1 MKISSALLVL
11 CHLTCSQMMAQPI
24 SPKPFHIYA
33 PTTSSKKL
41 LIINANPLADG
52 LELKLESEIEL
63 LTPIST
69 ILKHPSKPLLYLAP
83 PSGKE
88 GNAKGFLVTLNQDG
102 SYQKHVPIL
111 FEHPYAF
118 ISLDRSNHFLLAV
131 DYSGS
136 LDIYSLNEKG
146 VPTARVSHKNEGNM
160 HLHCITTSPD
170 NHFVY
175 TSYVREINTIREY
188 NFDSNSGNLSALFPE
203 SVNLT
208 DMTGPRHLVWHP
220 QKPILYSSN
229 EQNPGASAFDWHKDG
244 QLSLR
249 QSCAALEVK
258 DQGGESTASD
268 VAITPDAKFL
278 FVGIRGTAPIPDSIA
293 RYQIGETGDLTL
305 LGHTSVDKMP
315 WGFSLSP
322 DGGYLM
328 VTAWVG
334 ATLSAFRIDEKG
346 DLQKVGSLT
355 TEKNISSVT
364 TR

>member
-1 MKISSALLVL
+1 MKNFTTLLVL
-11 CHLTCSQMMAQPI
+11 CLFTFRQMMAQPV
-24 SPKPFHIYA
+24 SQKPFHIYA

-41 LIINANPLADG
+41 LIINAIPSADG

-69 ILKHPSKPLLYLAP
+69 ILKHPAKPLLYLA
-83 PSGKE
+83 
-88 GNAKGFLVTLNQDG
+88 GNKKGFLVTLNQDG
-102 SYQKHVPIL
+102 SYQKHDPII
-111 FEHPYAF
+111 FENPYAF
-118 ISLDRSNHFLLAV
+118 IGLDRSNHFLLAV
-131 DYSGS
+131 DYRGS
-136 LDIYSLNEKG
+136 LDIYSLNDDG
-146 VPTARVSHKNEGNM
+146 VPITRVSHKNEGKM

-188 NFDSNSGNLSALFPE
+188 RFDPNSGNLSALFPE
-203 SVNLT
+203 SVNLPNII
-208 DMTGPRHLVWHP
+208 GPRHLVWHP
-220 QKPILYSSN
+220 TKPILYSSN
-229 EQNPGASAFDWHKDG
+229 EQNPGASAFDWHQDG
-244 QLSLR
+244 HLSLR

-258 DQGGESTASD
+258 DQGGDSTASD
-268 VAITPDAKFL
+268 IVITPDAKFL

-293 RYQIGETGDLTL
+293 RYQIGEAGDLRL

-346 DLQKVGSLT
+346 DLQKVGGLT
-355 TEKNISSVT
+355 TEKNIYSVT